1 MIEIYLNG
9 EARNVDE
16 HISVESLLE
25 RFGLPR
31 QRVAVELNRSVIR
44 RDDWATTNL
53 NHGDAVEVIH
63 FVGGG

>member
-9 EARNVDE
+9 EAREVDE
-16 HISVESLLE
+16 QMSVESLLE
-25 RFGLPR
+25 RFDLPR

-44 RDDWATTNL
+44 RDNWAATTL
-53 NHGDAVEVIH
+53 RPGDTVEVIH